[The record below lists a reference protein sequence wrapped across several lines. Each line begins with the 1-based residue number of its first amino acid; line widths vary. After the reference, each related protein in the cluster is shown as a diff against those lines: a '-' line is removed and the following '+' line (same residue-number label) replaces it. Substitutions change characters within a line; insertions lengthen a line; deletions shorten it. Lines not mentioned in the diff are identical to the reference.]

1 MEWMKGKRHALRH
14 AAITCLLVAAT
25 AVIFASTTTAA
36 STTPPVRVD
45 GATVKQD
52 PKLHALLPASIK
64 SHGVINVA
72 SAYPYPPWEYTKGST
87 LVGVEADIARA
98 LGGKLGVKF
107 KFHNVKFDGLIPG
120 IIAGNYD
127 VLISAIHDTKDRQ
140 KVLTFIDEVSVGS
153 GFLVKK
159 GNPEH
164 ISGLGTLCGKTV
176 AVAASSAQ
184 VSYIT
189 AYQPKC
195 GSKGDIQML
204 TLPDDAS
211 SVLAVTT
218 GKASAYFSDKI
229 ALQYIAD
236 TTSQGKVIQVVSNTP
251 KGYGVSP
258 VGMSVKKGN
267 PLATVL
273 KAGMQSLIKTGAY
286 GKILNHYHFGF
297 AALSKATIN
306 GATS

>member
-1 MEWMKGKRHALRH
+1 MKGKRPERRH
-14 AAITCLLVAAT
+14 AAITSLLFVIAA
-25 AVIFASTTTAA
+25 VVFVSTSSAA
-36 STTPPVRVD
+36 SSAPPVHVD
-45 GATVKQD
+45 GATIKQN
-52 PKLHALLPASIK
+52 PRLHALLPASIK
-64 SHGVINVA
+64 RRGLINVA

-87 LVGVEADIARA
+87 LVGVEADLARA
-98 LGGKLGVKF
+98 LGGTLGVRF

-127 VLISAIHDTKDRQ
+127 VLISAIHDTKERQ
-140 KVLTFIDEVSVGS
+140 KALTFVDEVSVGS

-164 ISGLGTLCGKTV
+164 ISDLGSLCGKTV

-184 VSYIT
+184 VGYID
-189 AYQPKC
+189 AYQANC
-195 GSKGDIQML
+195 GSNGSITMM
-204 TLPDDAS
+204 TLPDDPS

-236 TTSQGKVIQVVSNTP
+236 TTSQGSVVQVVSNTP

-267 PLATVL
+267 KLAVAL
-273 KAGMQSLIKTGAY
+273 KAGMQSLIKSGAY
-286 GKILNHYHFGF
+286 SRILKKYHFGF

-306 GATS
+306 AATS

>member
-1 MEWMKGKRHALRH
+1 MKGKHPALPH
-14 AAITCLLVAAT
+14 AALSILLVAT
-25 AVIFASTTTAA
+25 AAAVFAVATTAA
-36 STTPPVRVD
+36 TATPPVRVD
-45 GATVKQD
+45 GATIKQD
-52 PKLHALLPASIK
+52 TKLHALLPASIK
-64 SHGVINVA
+64 KRGVVNVA
-72 SAYPYPPWEYTKGST
+72 SAWPYPPWEYSKGGQF
-87 LVGVEADIARA
+87 VGVEADLAKA
-98 LGGKLGVKF
+98 LGGVLGVKF

-127 VLISAIHDTKDRQ
+127 VLISAVHDTKARQ
-140 KVLTFIDEVSVGS
+140 KALTFVDEVSVGS

-159 GNPEH
+159 GNPDG
-164 ISGLGTLCGKTV
+164 ISDLGSLCGKTV

-184 VSYIT
+184 VGYIN
-189 AYQPKC
+189 AYQSKC
-195 GSKGDIQML
+195 GSAGSIQML
-204 TLPDDAS
+204 TLPDDPS

-236 TTSQGKVIQVVSNTP
+236 TTGQGKVVQVVSNTP

-267 PLATVL
+267 SLARAL
-273 KAGMQSLIKTGAY
+273 QAGMQSLIKSGAY
-286 GKILNHYHFGF
+286 AKVLKTYHFGF
-297 AALSKATIN
+297 AALPKATIN

>member
-1 MEWMKGKRHALRH
+1 MKGKRPALRH
-14 AAITCLLVAAT
+14 ATIAGLLSVIAA
-25 AVIFASTTTAA
+25 VVVVSTTAA
-36 STTPPVRVD
+36 APTTPPVHVD

-52 PKLHALLPASIK
+52 PKLHALLPDSIQ
-64 SHGVINVA
+64 SAGVINVA
-72 SAYPYPPWEYTKGST
+72 SAYPYPPWEYTNGST
-87 LVGVEADIARA
+87 LIGVEADLARA

-127 VLISAIHDTKDRQ
+127 VLMSAIHDTKDRQ
-140 KVLTFIDEVSVGS
+140 KALTFIDEVSVGS

-164 ISGLGTLCGKTV
+164 VSGLGTLCGKTV

-184 VSYIT
+184 VGYIN
-189 AYQPKC
+189 AYQAKC
-195 GSKGDIQML
+195 GSKGKIATI
-204 TLPDDAS
+204 TLPDDPS

-236 TTSQGKVIQVVSNTP
+236 TKSQGKVVQVVSNTP
-251 KGYGVSP
+251 KGYGISP
-258 VGMSVKKGN
+258 VGMSVKKGSA
-267 PLATVL
+267 LAPVL
-273 KAGMQSLIKTGAY
+273 KAGMQSLIKTGVY
-286 GKILNHYHFGF
+286 RKILNKYHFGF

>member
-1 MEWMKGKRHALRH
+1 MKGKRPALRH
-14 AAITCLLVAAT
+14 AAVVCLLFAVVA
-25 AVIFASTTTAA
+25 VVFAATTTAA
-36 STTPPVRVD
+36 STAPPVRVD
-45 GATVKQD
+45 GATVKLD

-64 SHGVINVA
+64 SSGVIDVA
-72 SAYPYPPWEYTKGST
+72 SAYPYPPWEYQKGSK
-87 LVGVEADIARA
+87 LVGVEADLARA
-98 LGGKLGVKF
+98 LGAKLGVTF

-120 IIAGNYD
+120 VIAGNYD

-164 ISGLGTLCGKTV
+164 ISGLGSLCGKKV

-184 VSYIT
+184 VGYIT
-189 AYQPKC
+189 AYGSKC
-195 GSKGDIQML
+195 GSKGGIKML

-236 TTSQGKVIQVVSNTP
+236 TTSQGKVVQVVSNTP

-267 PLATVL
+267 ALASTL
-273 KAGMQSLIKTGAY
+273 KAGMQSLITTGAY
-286 GKILNHYHFGF
+286 RKILDQYHFGF
-297 AALSKATIN
+297 AALTRATIN
-306 GATS
+306 GAKS